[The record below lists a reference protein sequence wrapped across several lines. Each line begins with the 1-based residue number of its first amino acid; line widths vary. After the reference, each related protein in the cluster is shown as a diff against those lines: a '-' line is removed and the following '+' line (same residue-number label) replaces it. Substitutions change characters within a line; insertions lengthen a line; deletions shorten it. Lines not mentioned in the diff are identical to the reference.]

1 MRHGHGEK
9 VRNTGITPA
18 GRPERGQPRPQTVVL
33 PLPSKLGPPR
43 THVGLVPRRAL
54 LDALRRSDAPLVL
67 LSAAAGSGK
76 TTALLQWMAG
86 ESRPVAWLRLDAADN
101 DPVLLLVYLTAALGG
116 VTSLDPSL
124 GEMLEVAV
132 PPVWER
138 VVPALAT
145 AVATAPPFLL
155 VLDDTQHVV
164 NPACWRIVE
173 TLLDCLPA
181 GGQIAVATR
190 ADPPL
195 PLARLRAAGALAAFG
210 GLELSFDR
218 TETEELLAL
227 LDVSL
232 ALDDLDALLRAT
244 EGWATGL
251 YLAAVAVRGR
261 PVDEWPAVVRGD
273 RREIAGYLLGEV
285 FSTQAPDTQDFLLRT
300 SVVEHLSASLCYAVT
315 GRRDA
320 QAVLARLAD
329 ENLFVSAED
338 DRGEWY
344 RYHQLFGELLRAEL
358 ERREPDAVAG
368 LCRKAGEW
376 CLDKGDVPTGVVY
389 LQQAGDHDR
398 AADVVAASWMR
409 YWSRGQG
416 ETVRRMLQSF
426 DDEQILAHPALTL
439 TAGWVYSAIGDQRAA
454 RRWMPAAC
462 RARLDDSPSP
472 DGAVSLRSSQALL
485 RATLAP
491 DGVLAMRKDA
501 ELAARLESHRG
512 SGWYAEAQCHL
523 GTALWLTGVETRG
536 ARHLQVAAKEGAAGN
551 QVIEIAALGL
561 LSLISGDQGQW
572 EYARGYARQ
581 ADERLA
587 ELGFGS
593 HRRTLPLLLAQ
604 ARLLARAGD
613 AALGERAQKIA
624 AIADDMVPVPWMTVL
639 AGVVVG
645 ECFLEVG
652 ELAAAELWSARGL
665 AVLKTGSD
673 VGILEA
679 RLQRL
684 RLGLKGRSRS
694 EPVSPAELRV
704 LELLPTHL
712 SLAQMAERLCVSTN
726 TVKTHSKAL
735 YRKLGVS
742 SRAEAVEEARTLGL
756 LQGP

>member
-1 MRHGHGEK
+1 M
-9 VRNTGITPA
+9 
-18 GRPERGQPRPQTVVL
+18 
-33 PLPSKLGPPR
+33 
-43 THVGLVPRRAL
+43 
-54 LDALRRSDAPLVL
+54 
-67 LSAAAGSGK
+67 
-76 TTALLQWMAG
+76 
-86 ESRPVAWLRLDAADN
+86 
-101 DPVLLLVYLTAALGG
+101 
-116 VTSLDPSL
+116 
-124 GEMLEVAV
+124 
-132 PPVWER
+132 
-138 VVPALAT
+138 
-145 AVATAPPFLL
+145 ATAPPFLL

-164 NPACWRIVE
+164 NPACWRVVE
-173 TLLDCLPA
+173 TLLDCLPT
-181 GGQIAVATR
+181 GGQIVVATR
-190 ADPPL
+190 VDPPL

-210 GLELSFDR
+210 GPELSFDR
-218 TETEELLAL
+218 TETEELLGL

-232 ALDDLDALLRAT
+232 AIDDLDALLRAT

-251 YLAAVAVRGR
+251 YLAGVAVRGR
-261 PVDEWPAVVRGD
+261 PADEWPAVVRGD

-285 FSTQAPDTQDFLLRT
+285 FATQAADTQDFLLQT
-300 SVVEHLSASLCYAVT
+300 SVVEHLSAPLCYAVT

-358 ERREPDAVAG
+358 ERRQPAAVAG

-376 CLDKGDVPTGVVY
+376 CLDKGDVPTGVVC

-398 AADVVAASWMR
+398 AAAVVAASWMR

-501 ELAARLESHRG
+501 ELAARLEGQRG

-572 EYARGYARQ
+572 EYAHGYARQ

-613 AALGERAQKIA
+613 AALGEWAQKIA

-652 ELAAAELWSARGL
+652 ELAAAEAWSARGL